1 MTFNIT
7 FMLFVIIIIL
17 AAIVV
22 AILAYPGPVDGA
34 PKSAGRQTPPP
45 RQN

>member
-7 FMLFVIIIIL
+7 FMLFVIIILL

-22 AILAYPGPVDGA
+22 AILAYPGPVDGKPRRRA
-34 PKSAGRQTPPP
+34 KSH
-45 RQN
+45 